1 MIKTVLVPAPG
12 DGTDIGCFAAA
23 LNVARTFAAHIDVLH
38 VRGDPIQLAV
48 SMMSEPGG
56 GVLIE
61 GVVAQLEQDAAQH
74 ETATRKVFDDFCA
87 REKLQLFDAP
97 PADGSA
103 TASAQWDVVTGND
116 VLTIATFGRTADLI
130 VVGRSIDRDPAN
142 RSRLEAAL
150 LETGRPLLI
159 PGHGATSDIVG
170 GTVAI
175 AWKDTAQAARAV
187 AAAMPLLARAKEIV
201 VMTVAEREEP
211 EKGTDRLVRNLAWH
225 GLRANKRIVHPTD
238 QDAAET
244 LLSAAAEE
252 AGLLVMGGYGHSRVR
267 EWIFGGFTQR
277 VLQDAPLPVL
287 LAH

>member
-12 DGTDIGCFAAA
+12 DGTEIGCLTAA
-23 LNVARTFAAHIDVLH
+23 LNIARAFAAHIDVLH
-38 VRGDPIQLAV
+38 VRIDPVQLAV
-48 SMMSEPGG
+48 SMMAEPGG
-56 GVLIE
+56 GLLIE

-74 ETATRKVFDDFCA
+74 EAATRQVFENFCA

-97 PADGSA
+97 PSDGSA
-103 TASAQWDVVTGND
+103 TASAQWHVVTGD
-116 VLTIATFGRTADLI
+116 DAGKIATFGRAADLI
-130 VVGRSIDRDPAN
+130 VAGRSVDRDSAN
-142 RSRLEAAL
+142 RSRPEAAL

-159 PGHGATSDIVG
+159 PGHAATSDIIG

-175 AWKDTAQAARAV
+175 GWKDTPQAARAV
-187 AAAMPLLARAKEIV
+187 AGAMPLLARANEIV

-211 EKGTDRLVRNLAWH
+211 EDSTDRLVRNLAWH
-225 GLRANKRIVHPTD
+225 GLRAGKRILRPAG

-244 LLSAAAEE
+244 LLSAAAEQ
-252 AGLLVMGGYGHSRVR
+252 AALLVMGGYGHSRVR

-277 VLQDAPLPVL
+277 VLEDAPLPVL